1 MRKPGRKAYGYRAKE
16 REMIDRIVRKRRPRK
31 GGLVVSYCQIAQELN
46 DEGYGTRTGKPWYS
60 RMVRL
65 ICERQKL
72 TEAAERENGLSHK
85 SDIGPGDYL
94 SDEEVRRCR
103 AVLSDEERV
112 IFELMLGSGLRPG
125 EICQLQ
131 ERDMRIDYGNAAIF
145 VRYGKWT
152 KRTKRAREKK
162 KSHWVYISDQ
172 VRDMLDQYM
181 RKNRPPAKRRDPVF
195 VNCWNNP
202 MTYRNL
208 YDRMQKIGR
217 RACVKELKPHRMRH
231 TYSTNFLNSGGG
243 IEQLQ
248 SQLGHEHLSTT
259 QIYAKSLE
267 KAIRPA
273 IERLQE
279 YHDRL

>member
-1 MRKPGRKAYGYRAKE
+1 MRKTGRKAYGYRAKE
-16 REMIDRIVRKRRPRK
+16 REIIERIVRKRRPRK

-46 DEGYGTRTGKPWYS
+46 DEGYETRTGKPWYS

-72 TEAAERENGLSHK
+72 AEAAERENGLSHK

-103 AVLSDEERV
+103 AVLSNEERV

-131 ERDMRIDYGNAAIF
+131 ERDLRIDYGNAAIF

-152 KRTKRAREKK
+152 KRTKRTREKK

-172 VRDMLDQYM
+172 LRDMLARHM
-181 RKNRPPAKRRDPVF
+181 LKNRPTAKRRDPVF
-195 VNCWNNP
+195 LNRWNNP
-202 MTYRNL
+202 LTYRNL

-248 SQLGHEHLSTT
+248 RQLAHEHLSTT
-259 QIYAKSLE
+259 QIYGKSLE

-273 IERLQE
+273 IERLQK

>member
-1 MRKPGRKAYGYRAKE
+1 MRKPGRKPYGYKAKE
-16 REMIDRIVRKRRPRK
+16 REMIERIARKPRPRK
-31 GGLVVSYCQIAQELN
+31 GGLVVSYHQIAQELN
-46 DEGYGTRTGKPWYS
+46 DEGYRTRTGKTWYP
-60 RMVRL
+60 RIVRL

-72 TEAAERENGLSHK
+72 AEAAERESGLSHK

-103 AVLSDEERV
+103 AVLSGQERV

-131 ERDMRIDYGNAAIF
+131 ERDLRIEYGNAAIF

-152 KRTKRAREKK
+152 KRAKRTREKK
-162 KSHWVYISDQ
+162 KSHWVYISEEL
-172 VRDMLDQYM
+172 RDMLARYI
-181 RKNRPPAKRRDPVF
+181 REKRPNAKRQDPVF
-195 VNCWNNP
+195 LNRWNNP

-208 YDRMQKIGR
+208 YDRMQKIARSAG
-217 RACVKELKPHRMRH
+217 VKELKPHRMRH

-243 IEQLQ
+243 IEHLQ

-273 IERLQE
+273 IERLQQ

>member
-1 MRKPGRKAYGYRAKE
+1 MRKTGRKVYGYRAKE
-16 REMIDRIVRKRRPRK
+16 REIIDRIIRKRRPRK

-46 DEGYGTRTGKPWYS
+46 DEGYGTRTGKRWYS

-72 TEAAERENGLSHK
+72 AEAAEKETGLSHK

-103 AVLSDEERV
+103 AALSDEERV

-131 ERDMRIDYGNAAIF
+131 ERDLRIDYGNAAIF

-152 KRTKRAREKK
+152 KLAKRARERK

-172 VRDMLDQYM
+172 IRDMLARYM
-181 RKNRPPAKRRDPVF
+181 RENRSTAKLRDPVF
-195 VNCWNNP
+195 VNRWNNP
-202 MTYRNL
+202 LTYRNL
-208 YDRMQKIGR
+208 YDRMRKIGR
-217 RACVKELKPHRMRH
+217 RAGVKELKPHRMRH

-248 SQLGHEHLSTT
+248 RQLAHEHLSTT

-273 IERLQE
+273 IERLQN